1 MVARLFAAA
10 VLLLAFASPSRA
22 DPAPASVSAGL
33 ELVMA
38 VDGSASISGGA
49 LEFQLRGHAA
59 AIRDPAV
66 VEAAARTVIAATLTV
81 FSGPHSLR
89 VLVPWT
95 VIRGEAEAEA
105 FAAAILAAP
114 REELAGATALGSA
127 IEEAGRLFEGNGIEA
142 PRRVIDI
149 VSNGFSNAGLDPAVA
164 RDRAVKR
171 GVTVNALA
179 ILDEYPWLEEYYAE
193 SVIGGL
199 GAFVHTAMD
208 KDSFVD
214 ALKRKLVT
222 EIVALP
228 AGMHRPPAR

>member
-1 MVARLFAAA
+1 MMRVLLAAL
-10 VLLLAFASPSRA
+10 LLLAGAAPLRA
-22 DPAPASVSAGL
+22 EPAGERVGL
-33 ELVMA
+33 ELVLA
-38 VDGSASISGGA
+38 VDASASISGGA
-49 LEFQLRGHAA
+49 LEFELRGHAA

-66 VEAAARTVIAATLTV
+66 VEAARSTVIAVTLAV
-81 FSGPHSLR
+81 FSGPHSLK

-95 VIRGEAEAEA
+95 IIRGAAEAEA

-127 IEEAGRLFEGNGIEA
+127 IEDAARRFDGNGIEA

-149 VSNGFSNAGLDPAVA
+149 VSNGFSNAGLDPAIA

-171 GVTVNALA
+171 GITVNALA
-179 ILDEYPWLEEYYAE
+179 ILDEYPWLEGYYAE
-193 SVIGGL
+193 SVIGGP

-222 EIVALP
+222 EIASLP
-228 AGMHRPPAR
+228 PTTPVSTR

>member
-1 MVARLFAAA
+1 MMGVTMMARLLAAA
-10 VLLLAFASPSRA
+10 VLLLAFAGPSRA
-22 DPAPASVSAGL
+22 EPVPAPVGL
-33 ELVMA
+33 ELVLA
-38 VDGSASISGGA
+38 VDASASISSGA
-49 LEFQLRGHAA
+49 LEFELRGHAA

-66 VEAAARTVIAATLTV
+66 IQAAGHTVIAATLAV
-81 FSGPHSLR
+81 FSGPHTLR

-95 VIRGEAEAEA
+95 VIRDEAGAEA

-114 REELAGATALGSA
+114 REDLAGATALGSA
-127 IEEAGRLFEGNGIEA
+127 VEMAALLFDGNGIDA

-149 VSNGFSNAGLDPAVA
+149 VSNGFSNAGLDPAIA

-171 GVTVNALA
+171 GITVNALA
-179 ILDEYPWLEEYYAE
+179 ILDEYPWLEEYYAG

-222 EIVALP
+222 EIAALP
-228 AGMHRPPAR
+228 GTR